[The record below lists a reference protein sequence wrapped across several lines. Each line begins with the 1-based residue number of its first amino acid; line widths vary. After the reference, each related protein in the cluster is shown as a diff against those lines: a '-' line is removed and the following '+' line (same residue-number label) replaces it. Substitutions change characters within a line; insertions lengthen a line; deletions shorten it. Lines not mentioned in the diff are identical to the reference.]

1 MRSIYHIILLY
12 LAALVLSGCNTGI
25 ERTKTI
31 TMTKD
36 DLRSM
41 APTPEEQLMVRLNIP
56 LLRDWH
62 EGKPFLVTDNR
73 ASYIFDSGSGES
85 SSDSLSGK
93 ILRFSRTLDRITPGG
108 EQETVIEFT
117 DGESLYYYSTGK
129 RPGDALAS
137 ISSLDIPLLLDLDV
151 VASADSLLRM
161 KKVWTKTQLCY
172 DGEGNRLTG
181 YKFVPVT
188 IMGVTAGDMV
198 FPFKVKVRTADER
211 DVYFMMNMKNN
222 GMESRTFP
230 ALFSLTDPKLQHQN
244 ITPEIWK
251 HIQAGAVKTGMTKE
265 ECKLSLGNPS
275 DVDTGHDW
283 NQTVDIWYYSDGR
296 WLRFSDGLLVAFR
309 M

>member
-1 MRSIYHIILLY
+1 MRSLYYIIIFPI
-12 LAALVLSGCNTGI
+12 AALLFSGCNTGI

-41 APTPEEQLMVRLNIP
+41 APTPEEQLMAKLYIP
-56 LLRDWH
+56 ALGQWQK
-62 EGKPFLVTDNR
+62 EKPFLVTDNR
-73 ASYIFDSGSGES
+73 ASYIFNSERDES

-93 ILRFSRTLDRITPGG
+93 ILRFSKTLDRITPGG
-108 EQETVIEFT
+108 EKETVIEFT
-117 DGESLYYYSTGK
+117 DGKTPYYYSTGK
-129 RPGDALAS
+129 KPEEALAS
-137 ISSLDIPLLLDLDV
+137 VSSLDIPLLLDLDV
-151 VASADSLLRM
+151 VASADSLLRS
-161 KKVWTKTQLCY
+161 KEVWTKTQLCY
-172 DGEGNRLTG
+172 DNEGNRLSG

-198 FPFKVKVRTADER
+198 FPFKVKVMTGDGKY
-211 DVYFMMNMKNN
+211 VYFMMNMKNN

-230 ALFSLTDPKLQHQN
+230 TLFSLTDPKLQHQN
-244 ITPEIWK
+244 ITPEVWK
-251 HIQAGAVKTGMTKE
+251 HIQAGAVKNGMTKD

>member
-1 MRSIYHIILLY
+1 MRSLYYIIIFS
-12 LAALVLSGCNTGI
+12 LAALLFPGCNTGI

-41 APTPEEQLMVRLNIP
+41 APTPEEQLMAKLNIP
-56 LLRDWH
+56 VLRDWH
-62 EGKPFLVTDNR
+62 KEKQFLVTDNR
-73 ASYIFDSGSGES
+73 AAYIFDSENGKS
-85 SSDSLSGK
+85 SSDSLRGK
-93 ILRFSRTLDRITPGG
+93 ILKFSKTLDRITPGG

-117 DGESLYYYSTGK
+117 DGRSYYYYSTGK
-129 RPGDALAS
+129 RPEEAQTS

-151 VASADSLLRM
+151 VASADSLLRT
-161 KKVWTKTQLCY
+161 KEVWTKTQLCY
-172 DGEGNRLTG
+172 DDEGNRLSG

-188 IMGVTAGDMV
+188 IMGVTPGDMV
-198 FPFKVKVRTADER
+198 FPFKVKVLTGDGKH
-211 DVYFMMNMKNN
+211 VYFLMNMKNN

-230 ALFSLTDPKLQHQN
+230 TLFSLSDPKLQHPN
-244 ITPEIWK
+244 ITPEVWK
-251 HIQAGAVKTGMTKE
+251 HIQAGAVKTGMTKD

-296 WLRFSDGLLVAFR
+296 WLRFSDGVLVAFR